1 MSLAID
7 PLTPAFGAEI
17 HGANLI
23 GLDDT
28 QFTELFRV
36 FTAYGV
42 VFLRDQPVLSPEQ
55 LMAFARKFGEIHLG
69 PSYRKKSAE
78 YPGLLR
84 MRTNKDSRVVAGNR
98 WHSDGSYDALAPQA
112 SILQLHKIPPVGG
125 DTLFASLCAAYT
137 ALSDRTKVM
146 LDGLTALHSGEE
158 SYRRFG
164 TTKPGARS
172 PENNHPSVR
181 KHVDSCRPVLFVDR
195 AYTKSINDLP
205 KDEGKAL
212 LEFLLDHTERVDF
225 QCRFRWSENAIAIWD
240 NRCAMHH
247 VLWDYWP
254 QDREGHRISM
264 VGERPVSWRLGVD
277 EIPKQDFS
285 MVRLTV

>member
-1 MSLAID
+1 MALAID

-17 HGANLI
+17 HGAKLI

-69 PSYRKKSAE
+69 PSYRQKSAE

-146 LDGLTALHSGEE
+146 LDGLTALHSAEE

-164 TTKPGARS
+164 TNESGAW
-172 PENNHPSVR
+172 PENNHPIVR
-181 KHVDSCRPVLFVDR
+181 KHVDSGRPVLYLDR

-212 LEFLLDHTERVDF
+212 LEFLLDHAERVDF

-240 NRCAMHH
+240 NRCALHH

-254 QDREGHRISM
+254 QDREGHRISV
-264 VGERPVSWRLGVD
+264 VGETPVSWRLGVD
-277 EIPKQDFS
+277 EIPRQDSS